1 MFSPGF
7 WRDTSW
13 VGEQKM
19 HDDSGRLTEIE
30 GLTEIQGSHVQ
41 VELIEG
47 KIHEQPI
54 LRIKLEE
61 KIGKS

>member
-7 WRDTSW
+7 WRDTAW

-41 VELIEG
+41 VPVSNG
-47 KIHEQPI
+47 TD
-54 LRIKLEE
+54 
-61 KIGKS
+61 